1 MTFGEDKDDEDEV
14 LMQRLSKAMEVLKL
28 TCITTTKDGK
38 LPDDVRERL
47 GLLFAAMCK
56 LSVASATARVS
67 AEEDGA
73 DMEEVDNL
81 MDMMLNDLIKV
92 AVVVAMR
99 FVNAESGS
107 DSTIPEFSI
116 N

>member
-1 MTFGEDKDDEDEV
+1 MTFGEDKDDDDSIRME
-14 LMQRLSKAMEVLKL
+14 RLAKAMEVLKI
-28 TCITTTKDGK
+28 TCIQTTDDGK
-38 LPDDVRERL
+38 LPDDVRERV

-56 LSVASATARVS
+56 LAIASASARAA

-73 DMEEVDNL
+73 DMDQVDEL
-81 MDMMLNDLIKV
+81 MHMMLNDLIKV

-99 FVNAESGS
+99 FVEDDSGS
-107 DSTIPEFSI
+107 DAKIPEFSI